1 MANLPIVL
9 INLEEER
16 NSDLLNLYCH
26 FPLLK
31 KTFSKKLSQTSKH
44 NFEFSQ
50 IGFHNI
56 SVGHR
61 HTVSTCYR
69 AAVLLKYF
77 IYLFK

>member
-1 MANLPIVL
+1 MINLSIVL
-9 INLEEER
+9 IIVKEER
-16 NSDLLNLYCH
+16 NSDLLNHYCPLSPMKKH
-26 FPLLK
+26 FP
-31 KTFSKKLSQTSKH
+31 KKLSQTSKH